1 MNRTHKMTK
10 IQKHTIDLRSP
21 RTEALEAAEAE
32 LENLTA
38 QTDTLKASAL
48 AGNLGAETLAAH
60 TDRLNLAT
68 MRVDAARHAAE
79 AELNNLADR
88 NTIADAIAELLDDP
102 ALTTSPIEEA
112 ISRLRQALA
121 DITTA
126 NETRN
131 SAISGW
137 VTRLREL
144 GIPDTG
150 LTVNGDEVH
159 IQSAGPTGTTI
170 TIGGGRV
177 STIGSV
183 AGHIRHTTQKH
194 SDSAH
199 MAIDPANLPS
209 FDTRGRALGSITA
222 IRLLRDLGGH
232 NAGTV
237 LTTRT
242 HALGVLAQMV
252 HNDNAELIEGDI
264 PAPSPHVPK
273 RFGVDSRAQAA
284 PERITP
290 RNANDGALVEAAVAR
305 AFQN

>member
-1 MNRTHKMTK
+1 MTK

-38 QTDTLKASAL
+38 QTDTLRASAL

-88 NTIADAIAELLDDP
+88 NSIADAIAELLDDP
-102 ALTTSPIEEA
+102 ALATTPIEDA
-112 ISRLRQALA
+112 ISKLRQALA

-131 SAISGW
+131 SAITGW
-137 VTRLREL
+137 VTRLRQL
-144 GIPDTG
+144 GVPDTG
-150 LTVNGDEVH
+150 LTVNGDEIH
-159 IQSAGPTGTTI
+159 ISSAGPTGTTI

-209 FDTRGRALGSITA
+209 SDTRGRALGSTTA
-222 IRLLRDLGGH
+222 VRLLKNLGG
-232 NAGTV
+232 NKAGTV

-242 HALGVLAQMV
+242 HSLGVLAKFV
-252 HNDNAELIEGDI
+252 HDGHAELIDGQI
-264 PAPSPHVPK
+264 PDESKHTLK
-273 RFGVDSRAQAA
+273 RFPVDTRPQEQ
-284 PERITP
+284 PERVTP
-290 RNANDGALVEAAVAR
+290 TNVNDATRVEDAVR
-305 AFQN
+305 KAFTN

>member
-1 MNRTHKMTK
+1 MTK

-32 LENLTA
+32 FENLTA

-48 AGNLGAETLAAH
+48 AGNLRAETLAAH
-60 TDRLNLAT
+60 TDHLNLAT

-102 ALTTSPIEEA
+102 ALTTTPIEDA
-112 ISRLRQALA
+112 ISRLRQALE
-121 DITTA
+121 DVTTA

-131 SAISGW
+131 SAIAGW

-150 LTVNGDEVH
+150 LTVNGDEIH

-183 AGHIRHTTQKH
+183 AEYVRHTTQAL
-194 SDSAH
+194 SDGAR
-199 MAIDPANLPS
+199 MAVDPATLPS
-209 FDTRGRALGSITA
+209 SDTRGRALSDITS
-222 IRLLRDLGGH
+222 IRLLKDLGG
-232 NAGTV
+232 NKAGTV
-237 LTTRT
+237 LTNRT
-242 HALGVLAQMV
+242 HLVSVLARMV
-252 HNDNAELIEGDI
+252 HNGNAELIDGEIPEPSKYERTFIPGDTSRL
-264 PAPSPHVPK
+264 PDPQHVTTFANMHDDTIVEK
-273 RFGVDSRAQAA
+273 AVTAA
-284 PERITP
+284 FRD
-290 RNANDGALVEAAVAR
+290 R
-305 AFQN
+305 